1 LINFQDATFRNQ
13 ETVMAHWVCGPS
25 LVFCVGASLV
35 FPIQAQSQD
44 LKDIQDEWA
53 LQVTGSVGHA
63 PERGAVPLGASK
75 GAPAAVAP
83 GISFNRYLSLLVS
96 DAETAKEITFSAVM
110 SQLAAQTGDPLF
122 TKEMLF
128 HQWWDTQNQQPGLD
142 LGPHCDGTPPQD
154 KAKLFQYDCPRLEG
168 NQSTSENVFSQE
180 NAPTGSDI
188 EAYSAIA
195 LSNRYDLLS
204 PAQSAGGGKI
214 KFPDC
219 GEYRI
224 IFARNS
230 GKTTPQSLSTDGKLH
245 EGDIFNRNLI
255 SFEFRIKNPDSRPE
269 NADVGVPSGC
279 LPILRFWYSLS
290 ETSSGKIRGQR
301 LHDFFMNGKMTAP
314 DGQAIGQLPSGIVDI
329 RNLSPDAG
337 QIRTNQFLNNVAKKP
352 PTPPHDYTP
361 GTPGSITVTPNNWIL
376 REFRTL
382 SVGHKLL
389 IVPDSTKSNPDF
401 SLFKTATVGS
411 PADPRLSFLLNDIKD
426 QAENLLGGG
435 KFDQMADIN
444 AIRYLLTKSVTNAEQ
459 GVMGSPV
466 PCSPPSACVISS
478 VVDNILGASNG
489 NTNLMTDI
497 QDDVIAIKAPPGIN
511 AGNIVDRL
519 RTQTCAG
526 CHQFSDT
533 KQGPVGFDDK
543 DGLGGGAH
551 WPTKACGDYGP
562 SCTLGSF
569 LITDKSKL
577 HPPMQFTQVS
587 EAVLVPAAGDG
598 DGHWRY
604 AISSTV
610 ECMLDF
616 REKFM
621 KGALGMP
628 ATSANNCPP

>member
-1 LINFQDATFRNQ
+1 
-13 ETVMAHWVCGPS
+13 
-25 LVFCVGASLV
+25 
-35 FPIQAQSQD
+35 
-44 LKDIQDEWA
+44 
-53 LQVTGSVGHA
+53 
-63 PERGAVPLGASK
+63 
-75 GAPAAVAP
+75 
-83 GISFNRYLSLLVS
+83 
-96 DAETAKEITFSAVM
+96 M
-110 SQLAAQTGDPLF
+110 SQLAAQSGDPLF

-128 HQWWDTQNQQPGLD
+128 HQWWDTQRQQPGLD
-142 LGPHCDGTPPQD
+142 LGPHCDDTPPQD
-154 KAKLFQYDCPRLEG
+154 KAKLFHYDCPRLEG
-168 NQSTSENVFSQE
+168 NQATSQNVFVQE
-180 NAPTGSDI
+180 SVATGSNL

-195 LSNRYDLLS
+195 FSNRYDLLS

-219 GEYRI
+219 GEHRI

-269 NADVGVPSGC
+269 NANTKVPSGC

-290 ETSSGKIRGQR
+290 ETSSAKVRGQR
-301 LHDFFMNGKMTAP
+301 LRDFFMNGKMTAP
-314 DGQAIGQLPSGIVDI
+314 DGQVIGQLPTKVVDI
-329 RNLSPDAG
+329 RNLSFDAG
-337 QIRTNQFLNNVAKKP
+337 QIRTNQFLNNVTVRP
-352 PTPPHDYTP
+352 PVPPHDYTP
-361 GTPGSITVTPNNWIL
+361 GTPGSIKVDPNVWIL

-382 SVGHKLL
+382 SVGNKLL
-389 IVPDSTKSNPDF
+389 IVPDTTKSNPDF
-401 SLFKTATVGS
+401 SLFETAKIGS

-426 QAENLLGGG
+426 QAENLLGGA
-435 KFDQMADIN
+435 KFDQIGDIN
-444 AIRYLLTKSVTNAEQ
+444 AIKYLLTKSVTNAEQ
-459 GVMGSPV
+459 SVSGSPV
-466 PCSPPSACVISS
+466 PCTAPSTCIDPKN
-478 VVDNILGASNG
+478 VDNILSAVNG
-489 NTNLMTDI
+489 NTNFITDI
-497 QDDVIAIKAPPGIN
+497 QDDVTAIKAPSGIT
-511 AGNIVDRL
+511 ASNIVDRL

-569 LITDKSKL
+569 LITDKSKS

-587 EAVLVPAAGDG
+587 EAVLVPSASDG

-621 KGALGMP
+621 KAALGMA
-628 ATSANNCPP
+628 ATSANNCPQ